1 MSDDDIKNKYKIIA
15 KKKDETAS
23 VLITGGYYD
32 DVIYEYGA
40 VSLPDKENDDGTMP
54 LKFEYTI
61 IENVGIEKE
70 SFDKE
75 FFDLIGDILVDI
87 ISSKAELEG

>member
-1 MSDDDIKNKYKIIA
+1 MSDIKDKYKIVA
-15 KKKDETAS
+15 KKEDETAS
-23 VLITGGYYD
+23 VIITGGYYD
-32 DVIYEYGA
+32 DVIYEYGK

-61 IENVGIEKE
+61 IENVGIAKE
-70 SFDKE
+70 DFDNQ

-87 ISSKAELEG
+87 ITSKP

>member
-1 MSDDDIKNKYKIIA
+1 MSDIKDKYKIVA
-15 KKKDETAS
+15 KKEDETAS
-23 VLITGGYYD
+23 VIITGGYYD
-32 DVIYEYGA
+32 DVIYEYGK

-61 IENVGIEKE
+61 IENVGIAKE
-70 SFDKE
+70 NFDNQ

-87 ISSKAELEG
+87 ITSKP

>member
-1 MSDDDIKNKYKIIA
+1 MPDIKDKYKIVA
-15 KKKDETAS
+15 KKEDETAS
-23 VLITGGYYD
+23 VIITGGYYD
-32 DVIYEYGA
+32 DVIYEYGK

-61 IENVGIEKE
+61 IENVGIAKE
-70 SFDKE
+70 DFDNQ

-87 ISSKAELEG
+87 ITSKP

>member
-1 MSDDDIKNKYKIIA
+1 MSDIKDKYKIVA
-15 KKKDETAS
+15 KKEDETAS
-23 VLITGGYYD
+23 VIITGGYYD
-32 DVIYEYGA
+32 DVIYEYGK

-61 IENVGIEKE
+61 IENVGIAKE
-70 SFDKE
+70 DFDNR

-87 ISSKAELEG
+87 ITSKP

>member
-1 MSDDDIKNKYKIIA
+1 MPDIKDKYKIIA
-15 KKKDETAS
+15 KKEDETAS
-23 VLITGGYYD
+23 VIITGGYFD
-32 DVIYEYGA
+32 DVIYEYGK

-61 IENVGIEKE
+61 IENVGIAKE
-70 SFDKE
+70 DFDNQ

-87 ISSKAELEG
+87 ITSKP

>member
-1 MSDDDIKNKYKIIA
+1 MSDIKDKYKIVA
-15 KKKDETAS
+15 KKEDETAS
-23 VLITGGYYD
+23 VIITGGYYD
-32 DVIYEYGA
+32 DVIYEYGK

-61 IENVGIEKE
+61 IENVGIAKE
-70 SFDKE
+70 NFDNQ

-87 ISSKAELEG
+87 ITSKS

>member
-1 MSDDDIKNKYKIIA
+1 MSDIKDKYKIIA
-15 KKKDETAS
+15 KKEDEIAS

-32 DVIYEYGA
+32 DVIYEYGK
-40 VSLPDKENDDGTMP
+40 VSLPNKENEDGTMP

-61 IENVGIEKE
+61 IENVGIAKE
-70 SFDKE
+70 DFDNQ

-87 ISSKAELEG
+87 ITSKP

>member
-1 MSDDDIKNKYKIIA
+1 MSDIKDKYKIVA
-15 KKKDETAS
+15 KKEDETAS
-23 VLITGGYYD
+23 VIITGGYYD
-32 DVIYEYGA
+32 DVIYEYGK

-61 IENVGIEKE
+61 IENVGIAKE
-70 SFDKE
+70 DFDNQ

-87 ISSKAELEG
+87 ITSKS

>member
-1 MSDDDIKNKYKIIA
+1 MPDIKDKYKIVA
-15 KKKDETAS
+15 KKEDETAS
-23 VLITGGYYD
+23 VIITGGYYD
-32 DVIYEYGA
+32 DVIYEYGK

-61 IENVGIEKE
+61 IENVGIAKE
-70 SFDKE
+70 DFDNQ

-87 ISSKAELEG
+87 ITPKS